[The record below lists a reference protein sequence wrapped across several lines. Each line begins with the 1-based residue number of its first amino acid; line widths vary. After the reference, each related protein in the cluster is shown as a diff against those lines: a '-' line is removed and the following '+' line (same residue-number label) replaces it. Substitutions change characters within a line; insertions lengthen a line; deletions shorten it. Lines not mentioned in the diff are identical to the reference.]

1 MLAFFRKI
9 RKNLLSENKL
19 TKYFFYALGEIV
31 LVVIGILIAL
41 KINNWN
47 STQISYQKEV
57 SYLQEIRDNLEQ
69 DAKRIDSV
77 LAFNH
82 KKVPIVKGMMQIFSN
97 SLTNDERV
105 ALFDRY
111 SKPFTL
117 YEIFVP
123 QRTAFNNMVAS
134 ETIDLVQNGE
144 LRKALISYYEY
155 DYTGSVQFRVQ
166 QMNRRII
173 DNAFPKFFTRE
184 HTKSLLGLS
193 TELPTNDELNI
204 HKEQWLISELYG
216 LIYIINLQN
225 QGVLEFKQNIEQ
237 LISLIDETLVN
248 NP

>member
-9 RKNLLSENKL
+9 RKNLISENKL

-47 STQISYQKEV
+47 TNEISHQKEL

-69 DAKRIDSV
+69 DFKRIDSV

-82 KKVPIVKGMMQIFSN
+82 DKVPVVNGMMQIFSE

-105 ALFDRY
+105 ALFNTY
-111 SKPFTL
+111 STPFTW

-123 QRTAFNNMVAS
+123 QRTAFNNMVAA
-134 ETIDLVQNGE
+134 ETIDLVQDRE

-155 DYTGSVQFRVQ
+155 DYTGSVQFRVR
-166 QMNRRII
+166 QMNRRIV
-173 DNAFPKFFTRE
+173 DKAFPKFFTRE
-184 HTKSLLGLS
+184 NTKSLLGLS
-193 TELPTNDELNI
+193 TELPTNSELTI
-204 HKEQWLISELYG
+204 HKEQWLLSELYG
-216 LIYIINLQN
+216 LIYILSLQN
-225 QGVLEFKQNIEQ
+225 QGLLEFKQNIEE
-237 LISLIDETLVN
+237 LVLLIDETLEN